1 MPEPFIDLRSD
12 TVTRPTPAMRKAM
25 AEAEVGDDHYGEDP
39 TVNRLEALAAS
50 LLGFEAAVFVPSG
63 TMANAM
69 AVRVLTVPGDE
80 VLAEARAHVVNFEIS
95 GLATLSGV
103 MPRMVS
109 TEDGLLTAEAIR
121 RAVRPKGLYRSDLS
135 LVVLEN
141 TQNLAGGVVQDVA
154 STRAAIAEA
163 RAQGLKVHLDG
174 ARLWNASVALG
185 VGPRELAAG
194 VDTVMVDLSK
204 GLCAPVGALL
214 ASSAE
219 LVLKARRVRKQL
231 GGGLRQAG
239 ILAAAGIVAL
249 ESMRDRLAEDHAHA
263 RLLGEALAKVK
274 GAKVKPV
281 ATNIVIAVLEGRSA
295 PEVVTALAARGVRAL
310 AMDARTLRLTTH
322 HDVSRADCERAAQ
335 LLREA
340 LDPAAPCHDAE
351 ANKEKST

>member
-1 MPEPFIDLRSD
+1 MPEPERSIDLRSD

-39 TVNRLEALAAS
+39 TVNRLEALSAS

-69 AVRVLTVPGDE
+69 AIRVLTEPGDE
-80 VLAEARAHVVNFEIS
+80 VLAEERAHVVNYEIS

-103 MPRMVS
+103 MARMVS

-121 RAVRPKGLYRSDLS
+121 RSVRPKGVYRSDLS

-141 TQNLAGGVVQDVA
+141 TQNLAGGVVQDLA

-163 RAQGLKVHLDG
+163 RAHGLKVHLDG

-185 VGPRELAAG
+185 VEPRELAAG

-214 ASSAE
+214 AASAE
-219 LVLKARRVRKQL
+219 RILKARRVRKQL

-249 ESMRDRLAEDHAHA
+249 ESMVDRLAEDHANA

-274 GAKVKPV
+274 GARVKPV
-281 ATNIVIAVLEGRSA
+281 ATNIVIALLEGQSA
-295 PEVVTALAARGVRAL
+295 PEAVKTLASRGVRAI
-310 AMDARTLRLTTH
+310 AMDGRTLRLTTH
-322 HDVSRADCERAAQ
+322 HDVSRADCERAAS
-335 LLREA
+335 LVLEA
-340 LDPAAPCHDAE
+340 F
-351 ANKEKST
+351 S

>member
-1 MPEPFIDLRSD
+1 MPEPERSIDLRSD

-69 AVRVLTVPGDE
+69 AIRVLTEPGDE
-80 VLAEARAHVVNFEIS
+80 VLAEERAHVVNYEIS

-103 MPRMVS
+103 MARMVS

-121 RAVRPKGLYRSDLS
+121 RSVRPKGVYRSDLS

-163 RAQGLKVHLDG
+163 RAHGLKVHLDG

-185 VGPRELAAG
+185 VEPRELAAG

-219 LVLKARRVRKQL
+219 RILKARRVRKQL

-249 ESMRDRLAEDHAHA
+249 ESMVDRLALDHANA

-281 ATNIVIAVLEGRSA
+281 ATNIVIALLEGQSA
-295 PEVVTALAARGVRAL
+295 PEAVTALASRGVRAI
-310 AMDARTLRLTTH
+310 AMDGRTLRLTTH
-322 HDVSRADCERAAQ
+322 HDVSRADCERAAS
-335 LLREA
+335 LVLEA
-340 LDPAAPCHDAE
+340 LA
-351 ANKEKST
+351 